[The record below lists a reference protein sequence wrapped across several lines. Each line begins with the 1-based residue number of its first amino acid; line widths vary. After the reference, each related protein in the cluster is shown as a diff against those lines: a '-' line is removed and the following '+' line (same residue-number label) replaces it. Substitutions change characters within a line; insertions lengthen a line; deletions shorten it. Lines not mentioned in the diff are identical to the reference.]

1 MSRSKPRRK
10 RSSKIPKPYL
20 LGKPNG
26 QLHTRVQGVGP
37 EHFGVLCFDCGKRGS
52 KYMLADFYGRP
63 LLEPTKVAHTGGE
76 LQAALDR
83 IHQAVQQHDL
93 KDFAVAIERTGEY
106 HRPVQRACRDRHWD
120 TRLIH
125 PFATKQY
132 RQPADPNNKTDDT
145 DLAAIFRVAINGFG
159 LVEPA
164 WPDAYLHL
172 QLLRRH
178 RRDLVQKTT
187 QLQCQIK
194 EKLHAAMPGYADAV
208 SKDHF
213 WDSMMGMHI
222 ARHTGSPEAVRQL
235 GIDGLMPLVHD
246 AKIRCTKGALH
257 KILAWANDA
266 PPAHPHSAILQT
278 IITGLDDDRLEKTKQ
293 INDVERRLASLV
305 VRTPYVLLLAIP
317 GINIVSSAE
326 LAGELGPITLY
337 ANPNHI
343 TGRAGL
349 VPCRYQS
356 EGVDV
361 QGPLRRAGNL
371 KLRAVLMQIADNLVR
386 HNDYYRARADRWQ
399 RINKDPRWIRVKVS
413 KCFSRLAFAMLTA
426 EQLFRHPCCQER
438 HYILGKLLKFHTELG
453 MPSTLFKEDMLA
465 ACERLP
471 KNLLANETKPLHEQL
486 DKLARKRGPQPL
498 ADLIS
503 IVLARVKLRQLQ
515 SDTMRSEDPY
525 AHAQTKEPTS
535 P

>member
-10 RSSKIPKPYL
+10 RSCKTPKPYL

-63 LLEPTKVAHTGGE
+63 LIEPTKVGHTRGE
-76 LQAALDR
+76 LQAALERVDQVT
-83 IHQAVQQHDL
+83 HQYEI

-120 TRLIH
+120 TRLVH

-159 LVEPA
+159 LVEPV

-213 WDSMMGMHI
+213 WDSNAGMYI
-222 ARHTGSPEAVRQL
+222 ARHTGSPPAARQL
-235 GIDGLMPLVHD
+235 GFDGLTRLLHD
-246 AKIRCTKGALH
+246 AKIRCTKDTLH
-257 KILAWANDA
+257 NILAWADDA
-266 PPAHPHSAILQT
+266 PPALPHSAILQT
-278 IITGLDDDRLEKTKQ
+278 ILDGLDDDRLEKTRQ
-293 INDVERRLASLV
+293 INDLERQLAHLV
-305 VRTPYVLLLAIP
+305 VRTPYVLLLILP

-326 LAGELGPITLY
+326 LAGELGPIELY
-337 ANPNHI
+337 AHPNNI

-349 VPCRYQS
+349 MPCRYQS

-371 KLRAVLMQIADNLVR
+371 KLRAVLLQIADSLVR
-386 HNDYYRARADRWQ
+386 HNDYYRARAARWQ
-399 RINKDPRWIRVKVS
+399 TAGKDPRAVRIKVN
-413 KCFSRLAFAMLTA
+413 KCFSRFAFALLTSR
-426 EQLFRHPCCQER
+426 QLFRHPACQER
-438 HYILGKLLKFHTELG
+438 HYILGKILKFHTEHGTPTELFRQDMEAACAQLPKQCLAG
-453 MPSTLFKEDMLA
+453 EKKTLDEHLA
-465 ACERLP
+465 A
-471 KNLLANETKPLHEQL
+471 LAH
-486 DKLARKRGPQPL
+486 KRGPQPL

-503 IVLARVKLRQLQ
+503 IVLARVKLRQLE
-515 SDTMRSEDPY
+515 SKVVRAEDPN
-525 AHAQTKEPTS
+525 AHAQCQEPTT